1 MDLQI
6 PQMKGLTLMAAP
18 GADTFPG
25 VEMFALIG
33 ETLRRLR
40 RDKGLT
46 LEELGKAAELG
57 RGQLSRIE
65 NSRQEA
71 TLSTLAKILSSQGVS
86 RREFFRR
93 YDLVESEALLV
104 ERQQAGGAA
113 AGEAE
118 GEGNWPQEIQDV
130 LNRVESFVDATL
142 HQPRPVAQ
150 GAVEV
155 GDLVVLFRVVP
166 KHPDS
171 GPPQKPGEPAAPPK
185 PPAPGTKRRP
195 AARRKR

>member
-1 MDLQI
+1 
-6 PQMKGLTLMAAP
+6 
-18 GADTFPG
+18 
-25 VEMFALIG
+25 MFALIG

-46 LEELGKAAELG
+46 LEDLGKSAELG

-71 TLSTLAKILSSQGVS
+71 TLSTLAKILGAQGVS

-93 YDLVESEALLV
+93 YDMVESEALAV
-104 ERQQAGGAA
+104 ERQQAGAA
-113 AGEAE
+113 PGESD
-118 GEGNWPQEIQDV
+118 GEGSWPQEIQDV

-150 GAVEV
+150 GAFEV
-155 GDLVVLFRVVP
+155 GDLVVLFRVLP
-166 KHPDS
+166 KNPEPGPS
-171 GPPQKPGEPAAPPK
+171 GGEPAAAAPPK
-185 PPAPGTKRRP
+185 APAPGTRRRP
-195 AARRKR
+195 GPKRKR